1 MRKRRNLERV
11 PRERAGAFLVA
22 TMLALCALV
31 LGGCSAPYRTARI
44 ESRARDSESG
54 TVYFVEIRRGR
65 DVPGRLGD
73 ELSTEDEV
81 TTVIV
86 CNDRTPELCV
96 RVLPD
101 TLRTVDET
109 RAWAQRLNVTLDAQA
124 SE

>member
-1 MRKRRNLERV
+1 
-11 PRERAGAFLVA
+11 
-22 TMLALCALV
+22 MLALCALV